1 MKEPGS
7 MTEAEA
13 ARELARLAA
22 EIKEHNKRYYQEDAP
37 TITDAE
43 YDALR
48 RANSELEAA
57 FPQLVRP
64 DSPAGQIGAAPA
76 AGFGKIAHRRPMLS
90 LDNAF
95 GPEDVRNFLGRV
107 RRFLGL
113 DEGEIVA
120 VVAEPKIDGL
130 SISLRYEKRAF
141 KQGATR
147 GDGATGEDVTTNLR
161 TVDDVPDR
169 LPADAPDVVE
179 VRGEIYMRRDDFAA
193 LNEQRERVEQATFA
207 NPRNAAAGS
216 LRQLDWRIT
225 ADRRLGFFAYAAG
238 ELSKPVAES
247 HWGWLETLRSWGFAV
262 NPEARLCRCVDELL
276 AVHTAIGR
284 SRADLPYDI
293 DGVVYKIDRYDWQ
306 ERLGTVS
313 RAPRWAIAH
322 KFPAEQAETVL
333 EDIAIQ
339 VGRTGALTPVA
350 HLRPITVG
358 GVVVA
363 RATLHNEDEIRRKDV
378 RKGDTVVVQRAG
390 DVIPQV
396 LRVVAEKR
404 PVGSA
409 PFAFPQ
415 NCPCE
420 LKTLVTKAE
429 GEAVARCS
437 GELACPHQQVERIR
451 HFVSRDAFDIEGLGE
466 RQVRAFFE
474 AGLIRTPAD
483 LFDLEC
489 RDGKE
494 GAPLREWDGWG
505 EKSAANLFAAIEAR
519 RIIPLDRFIYA
530 LGIRQIGQATA
541 RLLARRY
548 GSLAA
553 WREAI
558 TAAACERKDHP
569 EEKKPEAVGEAYADL
584 CSIDQ
589 IGVAV
594 ADDLAAFFRERR
606 SVEIVTELEKRVT
619 VEAVT
624 AADSDS
630 PFAGKTIVFTG
641 SLGTMTRSE
650 AKARAES
657 MGAKVAGS
665 VSKKTDYVVAGEEA
679 GSKARRA
686 AELGVAV
693 LSEDEWRSMIGQDR
707 PEPPGH
713 ETSSA

>member
-1 MKEPGS
+1 MKRPGS

-22 EIKEHNKRYYQEDAP
+22 EIAEHDRRYHQEDAP
-37 TITDAE
+37 TIADAE

-48 RANSELEAA
+48 RANGALEAA
-57 FPQLVRP
+57 FPQLARP
-64 DSPAGQIGAAPA
+64 DSPSRLIGAAPA
-76 AGFGKIAHRRPMLS
+76 AGFGKVAHRRPMLS

-113 DEGEIVA
+113 DEGETVA

-130 SISLRYEKRAF
+130 SISLRYEDGAF

-147 GDGATGEDVTTNLR
+147 GDGTVGEDVTVNLR

-169 LPADAPDVVE
+169 LPAGAPGVVE

-193 LNEQRERVEQATFA
+193 LNDQRERAEQTTFA

-225 ADRRLGFFAYAAG
+225 AGRKLGFFAYAAG
-238 ELSKPVAES
+238 ELSEPVSES
-247 HWGWLETLRSWGFAV
+247 HWGWLETLKSWGFPV
-262 NPEARLCRCVDELL
+262 NPRARLCRSVDELFD
-276 AVHTAIGR
+276 VHADIGEN
-284 SRADLPYDI
+284 RADLPYDV
-293 DGVVYKIDRYDWQ
+293 DGVVYKIDDYGLQ

-313 RAPRWAIAH
+313 RAPRWAVAH
-322 KFPAEQAETVL
+322 KFPAEQAQTVL

-358 GVVVA
+358 GVVVS

-378 RKGDTVVVQRAG
+378 RVGDTVVVQRAG

-396 LRVVAEKR
+396 LRAVEDER
-404 PVGSA
+404 PAGAA
-409 PFAFPQ
+409 PFVFPQ
-415 NCPCE
+415 ECPCE
-420 LKTLVTKAE
+420 LKTPVKKPE

-466 RQVRAFFE
+466 RQVRAFFD
-474 AGLIRTPAD
+474 AGLARTPAD
-483 LFDLEC
+483 LFYLES
-489 RDGKE
+489 RDGKD

-505 EKSAANLFAAIEAR
+505 KKSAANLFAAIEAR
-519 RIIPLDRFIYA
+519 RAIPLDRFIYA

-541 RLLARRY
+541 RLLARHY
-548 GSLAA
+548 GGQAS
-553 WREAI
+553 WREAM
-558 TAAACERKDHP
+558 TAAARERKDHP

-594 ADDLAAFFRERR
+594 ADELTAFFQERLT
-606 SVEIVTELEKRVT
+606 VDIVAELEKRGVT
-619 VEAVT
+619 VEAAA
-624 AADSDS
+624 AADTAS
-630 PFAGKTIVFTG
+630 PIAGKTIVFTG
-641 SLGTMTRSE
+641 ALSAMTRSE
-650 AKARAES
+650 AKARAEA
-657 MGAKVAGS
+657 MGAKVSGS
-665 VSKKTDYVVAGEEA
+665 VSKKTDYVIAGEDA

-693 LSEDEWRSMIGQDR
+693 LSEEEWQSLIEKDRS
-707 PEPPGH
+707 PGR
-713 ETSSA
+713 ETA

>member
-1 MKEPGS
+1 MNRPDS

-22 EIKEHNKRYYQEDAP
+22 EIAEHDKRYHQEDAP

-48 RANSELEAA
+48 RANGELEAA
-57 FPQLVRP
+57 FPQLTRP
-64 DSPAGQIGAAPA
+64 DSPSRQIGAAPA
-76 AGFGKIAHRRPMLS
+76 AGFGKVAHRRPMLS

-113 DEGEIVA
+113 DEGAAVA

-130 SISLRYEKRAF
+130 SISLRYEDGVF

-147 GDGATGEDVTTNLR
+147 GDGTVGEDVTVNLR

-169 LPADAPDVVE
+169 LPAGAPDVVE

-193 LNEQRERVEQATFA
+193 LNDRRERTERTTFA

-225 ADRRLGFFAYAAG
+225 AGRRLGFFAYAAG
-238 ELSKPVAES
+238 ELSEPVAES
-247 HWGWLETLRSWGFAV
+247 HWDWLETLKSWGFPV
-262 NPEARLCRCVDELL
+262 NPQARLCRSADELFE
-276 AVHTAIGR
+276 VHADIGER
-284 SRADLPYDI
+284 RADLPYDI
-293 DGVVYKIDRYDWQ
+293 DGVVYKIDDYGLQ

-313 RAPRWAIAH
+313 RAPRWAVAH
-322 KFPAEQAETVL
+322 KFPAEQAQTVL

-350 HLRPITVG
+350 RLRPITVG
-358 GVVVA
+358 GVVVS

-378 RKGDTVVVQRAG
+378 RVGDTVVVQRAG

-396 LRVVAEKR
+396 LRVVENERPASAE
-404 PVGSA
+404 
-409 PFAFPQ
+409 PFVFPTA
-415 NCPCE
+415 CPCPE
-420 LKTLVTKAE
+420 KTPVKKAE

-466 RQVRAFFE
+466 RQVRAFFD
-474 AGLIRTPAD
+474 AGLARTPAD
-483 LFDLEC
+483 LFDLES
-489 RDGKE
+489 RDGKDE
-494 GAPLREWDGWG
+494 APLREWDGWG

-519 RIIPLDRFIYA
+519 RAIPLDRFIYA

-548 GSLAA
+548 GSLAS
-553 WREAI
+553 WREAM
-558 TAAACERKDHP
+558 TAAAGERKDHP
-569 EEKKPEAVGEAYADL
+569 DEKKPETVGEAYADL
-584 CSIDQ
+584 CGIDQ

-594 ADDLAAFFRERR
+594 ADELTAFFQEERTMA
-606 SVEIVTELEKRVT
+606 IVAELEKRVT
-619 VEAVT
+619 VEAAA
-624 AADSDS
+624 AADSAS
-630 PFAGKTIVFTG
+630 PIAGKTIVFTG
-641 SLGTMTRSE
+641 ALSAMTRSE
-650 AKARAES
+650 AKARAEAL
-657 MGAKVAGS
+657 GAKVSGS
-665 VSKKTDYVVAGEEA
+665 VSKKTDYVIAGEDA

-693 LSEDEWRSMIGQDR
+693 LSEEDWLSLIEKDR
-707 PEPPGH
+707 PRQR
-713 ETSSA
+713 ETA

>member
-1 MKEPGS
+1 MKRPDS

-22 EIKEHNKRYYQEDAP
+22 EIAEHDKRYYQEDAP

-48 RANSELEAA
+48 RANGELEAA
-57 FPQLVRP
+57 FPQLVQP
-64 DSPAGQIGAAPA
+64 DSPSRQIGAAPA
-76 AGFGKIAHRRPMLS
+76 AGFGKVAHRRPMLS

-95 GPEDVRNFLGRV
+95 GPEDVRNFLGKV

-113 DEGEIVA
+113 DESETVA

-130 SISLRYEKRAF
+130 SISLRYEDRAF

-147 GDGATGEDVTTNLR
+147 GDGTVGEDVTVNLR

-193 LNEQRERVEQATFA
+193 LNDRRERAEQTTFA

-225 ADRRLGFFAYAAG
+225 AGRRLGFFAYAAG
-238 ELSKPVAES
+238 ELSEPVAQS
-247 HWGWLETLRSWGFAV
+247 HWGWLETLKSWGFPV
-262 NPEARLCRCVDELL
+262 NARARLCRNVDELL
-276 AVHTAIGR
+276 DVHADIGKD
-284 SRADLPYDI
+284 RADLPYDI
-293 DGVVYKIDRYDWQ
+293 DGVVYKIDDYGLQ

-313 RAPRWAIAH
+313 RAPRWAVAH
-322 KFPAEQAETVL
+322 KYPAEQAQTVL

-350 HLRPITVG
+350 HLRPVTVG
-358 GVVVA
+358 GVVVS

-378 RKGDTVVVQRAG
+378 RIGDTVVVQRAG

-396 LRVVAEKR
+396 LRVVEGERPADAE
-404 PVGSA
+404 
-409 PFAFPQ
+409 PFVFPLA
-415 NCPCE
+415 CPCPE
-420 LKTLVTKAE
+420 KTPVKKAE

-437 GELACPHQQVERIR
+437 GELACPHQQIERIR

-466 RQVRAFFE
+466 RQVRAFFD
-474 AGLIRTPAD
+474 AGLVRTPAD
-483 LFDLEC
+483 LFDLES

-505 EKSAANLFAAIEAR
+505 DKSAANLFAAIEAR

-548 GSLAA
+548 GNLAA
-553 WREAI
+553 WRGAM
-558 TAAACERKDHP
+558 AAAAREREGHP
-569 EEKKPEAVGEAYADL
+569 EEKKPEAVGEAFADL
-584 CSIDQ
+584 CGIDQ

-606 SVEIVTELEKRVT
+606 TVDIVAELEKRVT

-630 PFAGKTIVFTG
+630 PIAGKTIVFTG
-641 SLGTMTRSE
+641 ALSTMTRSE
-650 AKARAES
+650 AKAKAES
-657 MGAKVAGS
+657 MGAKVSGS
-665 VSKKTDYVVAGEEA
+665 VSKKTDYVVAGEDA

-693 LSEDEWRSMIGQDR
+693 LSESEWRSVIGRER
-707 PEPPGH
+707 PEPPDP